1 MPIRITPA
9 SFMPAKFALYSM
21 TSRAKGSSEM
31 RKIAQLNWILKYVC
45 IFQSDISI
53 LRSYFNFVLRGIERG
68 IFVLC

>member
-1 MPIRITPA
+1 MTRKNPMPIRITPA

-45 IFQSDISI
+45 VFQSDI
-53 LRSYFNFVLRGIERG
+53 
-68 IFVLC
+68 